1 METLSHD
8 ERLIYETV
16 VKRTLMMFSSD
27 QVIAKTQV
35 KIDNGQEFTVT
46 GMVIL
51 KEGWHQYAL
60 QAKNRNEKVILPS
73 YKEGELVKVKNALV
87 KGKTQPPARLTE
99 ATMLKTVLVKYGL
112 GTSATRATTLAGLVR
127 DEFISLDKKTGQ
139 YSPLEK
145 AQKTIQALEELGSN
159 FANPEKTSEWEITL
173 KLIGEGKL
181 RAEEFLQ
188 EIKSEIMTT
197 VKGQNK

>member
-1 METLSHD
+1 M
-8 ERLIYETV
+8 
-16 VKRTLMMFSSD
+16 
-27 QVIAKTQV
+27 
-35 KIDNGQEFTVT
+35 
-46 GMVIL
+46 
-51 KEGWHQYAL
+51 
-60 QAKNRNEKVILPS
+60 
-73 YKEGELVKVKNALV
+73 
-87 KGKTQPPARLTE
+87 
-99 ATMLKTVLVKYGL
+99 
-112 GTSATRATTLAGLVR
+112 
-127 DEFISLDKKTGQ
+127 
-139 YSPLEK
+139 EK